1 MLINCLTYGNKNFF
15 IFLLTK
21 CTLLLYICPRGER
34 KLLSKL
40 FSSTRAELLSLF
52 FNNPESR
59 FYLREIARHIGKDAA
74 GIKRELD
81 SLVAV
86 GLLAIEK
93 RGVQKYYFANKNSP
107 IFSEMKGL
115 IFKTTGVQGS
125 IKVALSRL
133 KGIQQAFIY
142 GSFAKGAEK
151 EDSNINLMVI
161 GQVNITELN
170 DVVMGLEENLKREI
184 DYLVFDEQEY
194 RKRRETKD
202 PFIREILRGKKIFLA
217 GREDDLP

>member
-1 MLINCLTYGNKNFF
+1 VLT
-15 IFLLTK
+15 
-21 CTLLLYICPRGER
+21 
-34 KLLSKL
+34 KL
-40 FSSTRAELLSLF
+40 FSSTRAELLGLF
-52 FNNPESR
+52 FNNPEDR

-81 SLVAV
+81 KLVKI

-125 IKVALSRL
+125 MKASLSRL
-133 KGIQQAFIY
+133 KGVKVAFIY
-142 GSFAKGAEK
+142 GSYAKGAEK

-161 GQVNITELN
+161 GQANITELN
-170 DVVMGLEENLKREI
+170 DMVMGLEDKLKRDI

-194 RKRRETKD
+194 RKRKDSKD
-202 PFIREILRGKKIFLA
+202 PFIRELLKGKKIFLV
-217 GREDDLP
+217 GKEDEL

>member
-1 MLINCLTYGNKNFF
+1 MLT
-15 IFLLTK
+15 
-21 CTLLLYICPRGER
+21 
-34 KLLSKL
+34 KL

-52 FNNPESR
+52 FNNPDSK

-81 SLVAV
+81 TLVKI
-86 GLLAIEK
+86 GILGREK
-93 RGVQKYYFANKNSP
+93 RGIQKYYFADKRSP

-115 IFKTTGVQGS
+115 IFKTTGVEGS
-125 IKVALSRL
+125 VKAALSRL
-133 KGIQQAFIY
+133 KGVRAAFIY
-142 GSFAKGAEK
+142 GSYAKGAEK

-170 DVVMGLEENLKREI
+170 DMVMALEEKLKREI

-194 RKRRETKD
+194 RKRKDAKD
-202 PFIREILRGKKIFLA
+202 PYIREIVKGKKIFLV
-217 GREDDLP
+217 GKEDEL

>member
-1 MLINCLTYGNKNFF
+1 VLT
-15 IFLLTK
+15 
-21 CTLLLYICPRGER
+21 
-34 KLLSKL
+34 KL
-40 FSSTRAELLSLF
+40 FSSTRAELLGLF
-52 FNNPESR
+52 FNNPDDR

-81 SLVAV
+81 RLVKI

-125 IKVALSRL
+125 MKASLSRL
-133 KGIQQAFIY
+133 KGVTVAFIY
-142 GSFAKGAEK
+142 GSYAKGAEK

-161 GQVNITELN
+161 GQANITELN
-170 DVVMGLEENLKREI
+170 DMVMGLEDKLKRDI

-194 RKRRETKD
+194 RKRKDSKD
-202 PFIREILRGKKIFLA
+202 PFIRELLKGKKIFLV
-217 GREDDLP
+217 GREDEL

>member
-1 MLINCLTYGNKNFF
+1 MLT
-15 IFLLTK
+15 
-21 CTLLLYICPRGER
+21 
-34 KLLSKL
+34 KL
-40 FSSTRAELLSLF
+40 FSSTRAELLGLF
-52 FNNPESR
+52 FNNPEDR

-81 SLVAV
+81 KLVKI

-125 IKVALSRL
+125 MKASLSRL
-133 KGIQQAFIY
+133 KGVKVAFIY
-142 GSFAKGAEK
+142 GSYAKGAEK

-161 GQVNITELN
+161 GQANITELN
-170 DVVMGLEENLKREI
+170 DMVMGLEDKLKRDI

-194 RKRRETKD
+194 RKRKDSKD
-202 PFIREILRGKKIFLA
+202 PFIRELLKGKKIFLL
-217 GREDDLP
+217 GKEDEL

>member
-1 MLINCLTYGNKNFF
+1 VNT
-15 IFLLTK
+15 LLT
-21 CTLLLYICPRGER
+21 
-34 KLLSKL
+34 KL

-52 FNNPESR
+52 FNNPDSK

-81 SLVAV
+81 TLVKI
-86 GLLAIEK
+86 GILGREK
-93 RGVQKYYFANKNSP
+93 RGVQKFYYADKSSP
-107 IFSEMKGL
+107 IFTEMKGL

-125 IKVALSRL
+125 VKAALSRL
-133 KGIQQAFIY
+133 KGVRAAFIY
-142 GSFAKGAEK
+142 GSYAKGAEK

-170 DVVMGLEENLKREI
+170 DMVMVLEEKLKREI

-194 RKRRETKD
+194 RKRKDAKD
-202 PFIREILRGKKIFLA
+202 PYIREIVKGKKIFLV
-217 GREDDLP
+217 GKEDEL

>member
-1 MLINCLTYGNKNFF
+1 M
-15 IFLLTK
+15 LTK
-21 CTLLLYICPRGER
+21 RTLLLYICLRGEQNV
-34 KLLSKL
+34 LTKL
-40 FSSTRAELLSLF
+40 FSSTRAELLGLF
-52 FNNPESR
+52 FNNPDDR

-81 SLVAV
+81 KLVKI

-125 IKVALSRL
+125 MKASLSRL
-133 KGIQQAFIY
+133 KGVKVAFIY
-142 GSFAKGAEK
+142 GSYAKGAEK

-161 GQVNITELN
+161 GQANITELN
-170 DVVMGLEENLKREI
+170 DMVMGLEDKLKRDI

-194 RKRRETKD
+194 RKRKDSKD
-202 PFIREILRGKKIFLA
+202 PFIRELLKGKKIFLV
-217 GREDDLP
+217 GKEDEL